1 MKFVQKT
8 YKSRCYFEVKEG
20 IKGFVHTGRC
30 LAGIGNTALA
40 ERTVWVTGA
49 ELTRVLLIGT
59 YLEQKQEVSI
69 KTLPVHTNT
78 CPSYLCRSVV
88 SRYTTLTVDP
98 GCVAATADANS
109 ASSVLALDVQAERQ
123 IGHRLVKVAFICLA
137 VAVTLWE
144 ERQNTIN

>member
-69 KTLPVHTNT
+69 KNPPCTDKYMPIIPLQVCSIPVH
-78 CPSYLCRSVV
+78 
-88 SRYTTLTVDP
+88 
-98 GCVAATADANS
+98 NS
-109 ASSVLALDVQAERQ
+109 DS
-123 IGHRLVKVAFICLA
+123 
-137 VAVTLWE
+137 
-144 ERQNTIN
+144 